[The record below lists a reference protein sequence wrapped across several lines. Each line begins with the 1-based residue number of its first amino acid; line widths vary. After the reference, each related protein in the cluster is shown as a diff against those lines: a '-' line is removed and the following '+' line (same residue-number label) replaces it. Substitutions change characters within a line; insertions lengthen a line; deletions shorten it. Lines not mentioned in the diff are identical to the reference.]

1 MQRKSILHVLG
12 LILGMAFVHPVLAH
26 GEHGKPQYGG
36 LYGEAGTF
44 QAELVTGASEVS
56 LYLSVHGEAL
66 ASQGATAKLLV
77 LAAGDKRELVL
88 TPAGANRLSAKLSS
102 PLAKGSKAVASI
114 TLPGKPL
121 ATIRYQLSE

>member
-1 MQRKSILHVLG
+1 MQFKSILCVLG
-12 LILGMAFVHPVLAH
+12 IALANPVFAH

-36 LYGEAGTF
+36 LYGEAGSF
-44 QAELVTGASEVS
+44 QAELVTGAGEVS

-66 ASQGATAKLLV
+66 ASQGATAKLTV
-77 LAAGDKRELVL
+77 LGAGDKRELVL
-88 TPAGANRLSAKLSS
+88 SPAGANRLTAKLGN